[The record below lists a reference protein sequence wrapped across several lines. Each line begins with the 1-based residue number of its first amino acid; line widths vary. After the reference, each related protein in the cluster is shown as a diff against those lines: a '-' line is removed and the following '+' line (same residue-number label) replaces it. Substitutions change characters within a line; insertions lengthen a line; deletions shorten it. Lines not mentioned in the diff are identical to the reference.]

1 MNITT
6 TPATFHSLRRVL
18 IVHGYAAAPDAHWF
32 PWLRDS
38 LQTTGIGAAV
48 VTLPT
53 PDAPKA
59 AAWTDAAAEAIG
71 VPDAG
76 TWIVAHSLG
85 GITVLRALATLTEP
99 WQLGG
104 LILVS
109 GFTGALKSLPVLDEY
124 LSTDIDA
131 ERIAKNIGIRAMV
144 RSDADASCQ
153 RQHPTNLHNGST
165 RNCTYSPAPA
175 ISSPKMECPT
185 SHLCWSL
192 CSGRTKFPPKS
203 AERGCVCF
211 RGTVPYPVPLMDL
224 KLCPFRYPLSGSMPP
239 STPPLR

>member
-6 TPATFHSLRRVL
+6 TPVTSHSLRRVL

-38 LQTTGIGAAV
+38 LDTAGVDATV

-53 PDAPKA
+53 PDAPEA
-59 AAWTDAAAEAIG
+59 AAWKDAVAEAIG

-85 GITVLRALATLTEP
+85 SITVLRALASLTEP
-99 WQLGG
+99 WQLSG
-104 LILVS
+104 LVLVS

-131 ERIAKNIGIRAMV
+131 ERIAKNIGVRAMV
-144 RSDADASCQ
+144 RSNADVFVPAETSDKLAQ
-153 RQHPTNLHNGST
+153 RLNAELHIRPGAGHFLTEDGVSD
-165 RNCTYSPAPA
+165 
-175 ISSPKMECPT
+175 
-185 SHLCWSL
+185 L
-192 CSGRTKFPPKS
+192 
-203 AERGCVCF
+203 
-211 RGTVPYPVPLMDL
+211 PLVLDL
-224 KLCPFRYPLSGSMPP
+224 
-239 STPPLR
+239 LRR

>member
-6 TPATFHSLRRVL
+6 TPDTSHSLRRVL
-18 IVHGYAAAPDAHWF
+18 IVPGYAAAPNAHWF
-32 PWLRDS
+32 PWLHDS
-38 LQTTGIGAAV
+38 LETAGVDATV

-59 AAWTDAAAEAIG
+59 AAWTEAVAEAIG

-124 LSTDIDA
+124 LNTDVEV
-131 ERIAKNIGIRAMV
+131 ERIAKNIGMRAMV
-144 RSDADASCQ
+144 RSDADAFVPAAASDELAQ
-153 RQHPTNLHNGST
+153 RLNAELHIQ
-165 RNCTYSPAPA
+165 P
-175 ISSPKMECPT
+175 
-185 SHLCWSL
+185 
-192 CSGRTKFPPKS
+192 S
-203 AERGCVCF
+203 AGHFLTEDGVSDL
-211 RGTVPYPVPLMDL
+211 PLVLDL
-224 KLCPFRYPLSGSMPP
+224 VQR
-239 STPPLR
+239 

>member
-1 MNITT
+1 MLDTS
-6 TPATFHSLRRVL
+6 HSLRRVL

-38 LQTTGIGAAV
+38 LETAGVDATV

-59 AAWTDAAAEAIG
+59 AAWTDAVAEVIG

-76 TWIVAHSLG
+76 TWVVAHSLG

-104 LILVS
+104 LVLVS

-124 LSTDIDA
+124 LSTDVDA
-131 ERIAKNIGIRAMV
+131 ERIAKNIGVRAMV
-144 RSDADASCQ
+144 RSDADAFVPAAASDELAQ
-153 RQHPTNLHNGST
+153 RLNAELHIRPGAGHFLT
-165 RNCTYSPAPA
+165 
-175 ISSPKMECPT
+175 ED
-185 SHLCWSL
+185 
-192 CSGRTKFPPKS
+192 GVS
-203 AERGCVCF
+203 ALSIV
-211 RGTVPYPVPLMDL
+211 LDL
-224 KLCPFRYPLSGSMPP
+224 
-239 STPPLR
+239 LRR

>member
-6 TPATFHSLRRVL
+6 TPATSHSLRRVI

-38 LQTTGIGAAV
+38 LETAGVDAAV

-59 AAWTDAAAEAIG
+59 AAWTEAVVEAIG

-76 TWIVAHSLG
+76 TWIVTYSLG

-124 LSTDIDA
+124 LNTDVEV
-131 ERIAKNIGIRAMV
+131 ERIAKNIGVRAMV
-144 RSDADASCQ
+144 RSDADAFVPASASDELAQ
-153 RQHPTNLHNGST
+153 RLNAELHIQ
-165 RNCTYSPAPA
+165 P
-175 ISSPKMECPT
+175 
-185 SHLCWSL
+185 
-192 CSGRTKFPPKS
+192 S
-203 AERGCVCF
+203 AGHFLTEDGVSDL
-211 RGTVPYPVPLMDL
+211 PLVLDL
-224 KLCPFRYPLSGSMPP
+224 MQR
-239 STPPLR
+239 

>member
-6 TPATFHSLRRVL
+6 TAATSHSLRRVF

-38 LQTTGIGAAV
+38 LETACVEATV
-48 VTLPT
+48 VALPA
-53 PDAPKA
+53 PDAPEA
-59 AAWTDAAAEAIG
+59 AAWTEAVAEAIG

-85 GITVLRALATLTEP
+85 GITVLRALATLAEP

-109 GFTGALKSLPVLDEY
+109 GFTKALKSLPVLDEY

-144 RSDADASCQ
+144 RSDADAFVPTAASDDLAQ
-153 RQHPTNLHNGST
+153 RLNAELHIQPGAGHFLTEDGVSD
-165 RNCTYSPAPA
+165 
-175 ISSPKMECPT
+175 
-185 SHLCWSL
+185 L
-192 CSGRTKFPPKS
+192 
-203 AERGCVCF
+203 
-211 RGTVPYPVPLMDL
+211 PLVLDL
-224 KLCPFRYPLSGSMPP
+224 MP
-239 STPPLR
+239 R

>member
-6 TPATFHSLRRVL
+6 TPVAPHSLRRVL

-38 LQTTGIGAAV
+38 LDTAGVDATV

-53 PDAPKA
+53 PEAPKA
-59 AAWTDAAAEAIG
+59 AAWKDAVSEAIG

-85 GITVLRALATLTEP
+85 AITVLRALAALTEP

-104 LILVS
+104 VVLVS

-131 ERIAKNIGIRAMV
+131 ERIAKNIGVRAVV
-144 RSDADASCQ
+144 RSDADAFVPAAASDELA
-153 RQHPTNLHNGST
+153 RRLTAELHIQPGAGHFLT
-165 RNCTYSPAPA
+165 
-175 ISSPKMECPT
+175 EDGV
-185 SHLCWSL
+185 HDL
-192 CSGRTKFPPKS
+192 
-203 AERGCVCF
+203 
-211 RGTVPYPVPLMDL
+211 PLVLDL
-224 KLCPFRYPLSGSMPP
+224 LLH
-239 STPPLR
+239 

>member
-59 AAWTDAAAEAIG
+59 AAWTDAVAEAIG

-144 RSDADASCQ
+144 RSDADAFVPAAASDKLAQ
-153 RQHPTNLHNGST
+153 RLNAELHIQPGAGHFLTEDGVSD
-165 RNCTYSPAPA
+165 
-175 ISSPKMECPT
+175 
-185 SHLCWSL
+185 L
-192 CSGRTKFPPKS
+192 
-203 AERGCVCF
+203 
-211 RGTVPYPVPLMDL
+211 PLVLELMQ
-224 KLCPFRYPLSGSMPP
+224 R
-239 STPPLR
+239 

>member
-6 TPATFHSLRRVL
+6 TPVTPHPLRRVL

-38 LQTTGIGAAV
+38 LDTAGVNATV

-53 PDAPKA
+53 PNAPKA
-59 AAWTDAAAEAIG
+59 AAWTATVSEAIG

-85 GITVLRALATLTEP
+85 GITVLRALAALTEP

-104 LILVS
+104 LVLVS

-131 ERIAKNIGIRAMV
+131 ERIAKKCKRTGHGPLGRGRLRAGGSIRRACTAAQRRTAHTARRRPLPHRR
-144 RSDADASCQ
+144 RSARPPSRAGYAAAVERCHLQASIIDQ
-153 RQHPTNLHNGST
+153 QTGKNV
-165 RNCTYSPAPA
+165 
-175 ISSPKMECPT
+175 
-185 SHLCWSL
+185 
-192 CSGRTKFPPKS
+192 PP
-203 AERGCVCF
+203 R
-211 RGTVPYPVPLMDL
+211 VPLCAL
-224 KLCPFRYPLSGSMPP
+224 G
-239 STPPLR
+239 

>member
-6 TPATFHSLRRVL
+6 TPVTPHPLRRVL

-38 LQTTGIGAAV
+38 LDTAGVNATV

-53 PDAPKA
+53 PNAPKA
-59 AAWTDAAAEAIG
+59 AAWTATVSEAIG

-85 GITVLRALATLTEP
+85 GITVLRALAALTEP

-104 LILVS
+104 LVLVS

-131 ERIAKNIGIRAMV
+131 ERIAKIISVRAMV
-144 RSDADASCQ
+144 RSDADAFVPAAASDELAQ
-153 RQHPTNLHNGST
+153 RLNAELHIQPGAGHFLT
-165 RNCTYSPAPA
+165 
-175 ISSPKMECPT
+175 EDGV
-185 SHLCWSL
+185 HDL
-192 CSGRTKFPPKS
+192 
-203 AERGCVCF
+203 
-211 RGTVPYPVPLMDL
+211 PLVLDM
-224 KLCPFRYPLSGSMPP
+224 
-239 STPPLR
+239 LRQ

>member
-18 IVHGYAAAPDAHWF
+18 IVHGYAAAPDSHWF

-59 AAWTDAAAEAIG
+59 AAWTDAVAEAIG

-144 RSDADASCQ
+144 RSDADAFVPAAASDKLAQ
-153 RQHPTNLHNGST
+153 RLNAELHIQPGAGHFLTEDGVSD
-165 RNCTYSPAPA
+165 
-175 ISSPKMECPT
+175 
-185 SHLCWSL
+185 L
-192 CSGRTKFPPKS
+192 
-203 AERGCVCF
+203 
-211 RGTVPYPVPLMDL
+211 PLVLELMQ
-224 KLCPFRYPLSGSMPP
+224 R
-239 STPPLR
+239 

>member
-6 TPATFHSLRRVL
+6 TPVTSHSLRRVL

-38 LQTTGIGAAV
+38 LDTAGVDATV

-53 PDAPKA
+53 PDAPEA
-59 AAWTDAAAEAIG
+59 AAWKDAVAEAIG

-85 GITVLRALATLTEP
+85 GITVLRALASLTEP
-99 WQLGG
+99 WQLSG
-104 LILVS
+104 LVLVS

-131 ERIAKNIGIRAMV
+131 ERIAKNIGVRAMV
-144 RSDADASCQ
+144 RSNADVFVPAETSDKLAQ
-153 RQHPTNLHNGST
+153 RLNAELHIRPGAGHFLTEDGVSD
-165 RNCTYSPAPA
+165 
-175 ISSPKMECPT
+175 
-185 SHLCWSL
+185 L
-192 CSGRTKFPPKS
+192 
-203 AERGCVCF
+203 
-211 RGTVPYPVPLMDL
+211 PLVLDL
-224 KLCPFRYPLSGSMPP
+224 
-239 STPPLR
+239 LRR